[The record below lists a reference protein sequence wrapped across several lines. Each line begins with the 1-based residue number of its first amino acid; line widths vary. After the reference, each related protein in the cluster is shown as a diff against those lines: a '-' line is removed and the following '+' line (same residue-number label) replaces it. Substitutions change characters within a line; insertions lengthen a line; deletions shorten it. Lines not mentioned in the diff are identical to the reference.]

1 MTVQIADGGMNDG
14 FSYPNVVDIIRV
26 SVVDTNVSVEDR
38 LDEFPSTFDL
48 KQNYPN
54 PFNPET
60 SITYNLTKP
69 GNVSLQVFDITGR
82 HIAELTQGY
91 TQAGTHS
98 VVWDGKN
105 QNGQAVASG
114 LYLYRLDVDG
124 TASTRTMTLLK

>member
-1 MTVQIADGGMNDG
+1 MNDG

-26 SVVDTNVSVEDR
+26 SVVDTNVSVEDG